1 MSYPVLFSIIG
12 AITGLI
18 ASQLSIHIH
27 SPSINYFL
35 FAHILLVANFSF
47 IWKKQPTSTMI
58 KSLVVM
64 GAILFGLTAWFIWQ
78 DYHHTRRL
86 SPLFIASLIQ
96 ITVICT
102 AFIQSW
108 KPDKPHYVYSD
119 LFENAWNN
127 HFFLIFSGLLTA
139 GFLLVLGLGT
149 SLFDSIGIKVSNI
162 IWSKEITPVIVA
174 TLVGAG
180 IGISREYGSLIF
192 KIRSVFFAIFR
203 VMAYLAASIVIL
215 FTASLPFSVNTLF
228 DNRNTS
234 FILLS
239 VVAISIL
246 LLNTLVDT
254 SKDKD
259 AEKLPVWKN
268 RIFSAQI
275 ILLPFLSLL
284 SVYAIS
290 LRILQ
295 YGLMPKRVIA
305 ITIAVLLSIYS
316 LAYLYQLIKRKGHW
330 TNGLA
335 KINPP
340 LAGLWVA
347 MLIALSSPLIDP
359 VRLSVNNQV
368 ERLQTSKVT
377 PDQFDFYAL
386 KYRLGKRG
394 EVAIK
399 DMRSWKDHPQFAL
412 IEKHLDSSLPHHR
425 AKKKLSITVIGE
437 PLPKLE
443 EITSHYKK
451 WRCNTQTPCFIKKMK
466 VSSEDKF
473 EAVVFIFEGALDRH
487 YKRLIADL
495 YEYDTKTAILS
506 NTGETSGRWYKVN
519 TFRMEQKK
527 PVIHINM
534 NHTNNKAQS
543 LEQARAELD
552 AKYISKN
559 KMKKIIEELKQDKQK
574 LIQPKYYNIEIDGLR
589 LLQ

>member
-18 ASQLSIHIH
+18 VSQLSIHFVG
-27 SPSINYFL
+27 SSVNYFL
-35 FAHILLVANFSF
+35 FAHVLLVATFSF
-47 IWKKQPTSTMI
+47 IWKKQPTPTML

-64 GAILFGLTAWFIWQ
+64 GAILFGLTTWFIWQ
-78 DYHHTRRL
+78 DYHHARRL
-86 SPLFIASLIQ
+86 SPLFIISLIQ

-108 KPDKPHYVYSD
+108 KPNKPHYVYSD

-127 HFFLIFSGLLTA
+127 HFFLIFSGLLTG

-149 SLFDSIGIKVSNI
+149 SLFDSIGIKLSKI
-162 IWSKEITPVIVA
+162 IWSREVTPIIIA

-203 VMAYLAASIVIL
+203 VMAYLAAAIVIL

-234 FILLS
+234 LILLS
-239 VVAISIL
+239 VVAVSIL

-305 ITIAVLLSIYS
+305 ITVAVLLSIYS

-368 ERLQTSKVT
+368 ERLQTNKVV
-377 PDQFDFYAL
+377 PDNFDFYAL
-386 KYRLGKRG
+386 KHRLGKRG
-394 EVAIK
+394 EEAIK
-399 DMRSWKDHPQFAL
+399 DIRSWKEHPQFAL
-412 IEKHLDSSLPHHR
+412 IEKHIDKPS
-425 AKKKLSITVIGE
+425 KKYSDKELIVNVIGDPPTHVE
-437 PLPKLE
+437 KLK
-443 EITSHYKK
+443 SRYGR
-451 WRCNTQTPCFIKKMK
+451 WNCNFKNPCFIKQL
-466 VSSEDKF
+466 S
-473 EAVVFIFEGALDRH
+473 LD
-487 YKRLIADL
+487 
-495 YEYDTKTAILS
+495 
-506 NTGETSGRWYKVN
+506 NTGEKRTVVFNFSTNTLQAELYSYTNASWRKIK
-519 TFRMEQKK
+519 TFRVPHVWEIDPTGKSK
-527 PVIHINM
+527 PN
-534 NHTNNKAQS
+534 
-543 LEQARAELD
+543 LLD
-552 AKYISKN
+552 KERRQ
-559 KMKKIIEELKQDKQK
+559 KIIEALKQDEQK
-574 LIQPKYYNIEIDGLR
+574 LIPPKTMDIEVGGIELR
-589 LLQ
+589 

>member
-18 ASQLSIHIH
+18 VSQLSIHIH
-27 SPSINYFL
+27 GSSVNYFL
-35 FAHILLVANFSF
+35 FAHVLLVATFSF
-47 IWKKQPTSTMI
+47 IWKKQPTPKML

-64 GAILFGLTAWFIWQ
+64 GTILFGLTAWFIWQ

-86 SPLFIASLIQ
+86 SPLFIISLIQ

-108 KPDKPHYVYSD
+108 KPNKPHYVYSD

-127 HFFLIFSGLLTA
+127 HFFLIFSGLLTG
-139 GFLLVLGLGT
+139 GFLAVLGLGT
-149 SLFDSIGIKVSNI
+149 SLFDSIGIKISSI
-162 IWSKEITPVIVA
+162 IWSKEITPIIVA

-203 VMAYLAASIVIL
+203 VMAYLAAGIVIL

-234 FILLS
+234 LILLS
-239 VVAISIL
+239 VVAVSIL

-268 RIFSAQI
+268 RVFSAQI

-305 ITIAVLLSIYS
+305 ITVAVLLSIYS
-316 LAYLYQLIKRKGHW
+316 LAYLYQLIKNKGHW

-368 ERLQTSKVT
+368 ERLEANKVA
-377 PDQFDFYAL
+377 PEEFDFNSL

-394 EVAIK
+394 EEAIK
-399 DMRSWKDHPQFAL
+399 DIRTWKNHPQIAL
-412 IEKHLDSSLPHHR
+412 IEQHIDKPS
-425 AKKKLSITVIGE
+425 KKYSDKELVVNVIGDPPADVE
-437 PLPKLE
+437 KLKSRYGRWNCSLKNPCY
-443 EITSHYKK
+443 IKQLSLD
-451 WRCNTQTPCFIKKMK
+451 NTGEKRT
-466 VSSEDKF
+466 
-473 EAVVFIFEGALDRH
+473 VVFNFTTNTLQ
-487 YKRLIADL
+487 ADL
-495 YEYDTKTAILS
+495 YSYA
-506 NTGETSGRWYKVN
+506 
-519 TFRMEQKK
+519 
-527 PVIHINM
+527 
-534 NHTNNKAQS
+534 NHTWRKVKTFSVPHIWDVGPTGKSKPNLITK
-543 LEQARAELD
+543 EQRQ
-552 AKYISKN
+552 
-559 KMKKIIEELKQDKQK
+559 KIIEALKQDEQK
-574 LIQPKYYNIEIDGLR
+574 LIPPKTMDIEVGGIELR
-589 LLQ
+589 